1 MNTKTKKKLKKEK
14 KIWAINKDKK
24 ISAKNQTE
32 KMQREIEKLQNRSSQ
47 IVNSENEK
55 EIERIRLSKTPRQK
69 TEILD
74 TKLYRKQRSKQRK
87 QS

>member
-55 EIERIRLSKTPRQK
+55 EIERIRLSKTPKQK

>member
-1 MNTKTKKKLKKEK
+1 MNIKTKKKLKKEK
-14 KIWAINKDKK
+14 KIWAVNKDKK

-55 EIERIRLSKTPRQK
+55 EIERIRLSKTPKQK

>member
-55 EIERIRLSKTPRQK
+55 EIERIRLSKTPKQK

-74 TKLYRKQRSKQRK
+74 TKLYRRQRSKQRK